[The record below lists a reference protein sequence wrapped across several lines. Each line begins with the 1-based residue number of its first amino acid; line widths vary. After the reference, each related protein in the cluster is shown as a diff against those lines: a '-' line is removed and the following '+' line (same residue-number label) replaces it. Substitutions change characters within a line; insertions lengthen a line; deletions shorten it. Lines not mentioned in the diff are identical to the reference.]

1 MPASGA
7 CPTRFGKNFFDE
19 DRLGVCIGF
28 PVGVMHDRKMPLE
41 VIIALRFVGVGS
53 EIVPE
58 GQVQPLL
65 SGWLSDVNMVRPA
78 SPVRRHPLNRGEAIA
93 DHGCAALDDTADKSG
108 DAFRGEVAQRFEP
121 DPAWMAFLG
130 QLYCTDDQ
138 KLADVASALA
148 ACDGI
153 VLRAVRDLGLIHLDK
168 VEEGRALG
176 IDHSPAK
183 LLKHE
188 PGGLVA
194 AEAELSLEL
203 EGLAK
208 FRLFQQYPPIPERR
222 SLDFIRQPNV
232 RKRVQAV

>member
-1 MPASGA
+1 MLSADA
-7 CPTRFGKNFFDE
+7 M
-19 DRLGVCIGF
+19 I
-28 PVGVMHDRKMPLE
+28 
-41 VIIALRFVGVGS
+41 GS
-53 EIVPE
+53 EREAFEVCKDTMNP
-58 GQVQPLL
+58 GQQDMRCHGSDDL
-65 SGWLSDVNMVRPA
+65 WLVFVVLQA
-78 SPVRRHPLNRGEAIA
+78 AIRGEAIA

-153 VLRAVRDLGLIHLDK
+153 LLRAVRDLGLIHLDK